1 VRTKRTLEQLV
12 EAPEVTTESV
22 DQRVPDLFGEVV
34 PERKRSRG
42 SAVTEGI
49 SDISVIGVVPS
60 DSVGNRVGK
69 VEVLG
74 ESTSGDLEIIIRVT
88 PSTHSARGGRVE
100 DRGIGELR
108 ARVCRQKRYQ
118 HNWIPATGGER

>member
-1 VRTKRTLEQLV
+1 MRTKRTLEQLV
-12 EAPEVTTESV
+12 EASEVTTETV
-22 DQRVPDLFGEVV
+22 DQRVPDLCGEVV
-34 PERKRSRG
+34 PERKGSRG
-42 SAVTEGI
+42 SAVAEGI
-49 SDISVIGVVPS
+49 SDISVISVVPA

-74 ESTSGDLEIIIRVT
+74 ESASGDLEIIIGVT

-108 ARVCRQKRYQ
+108 AGVCRQKRYK
-118 HNWIPATGGER
+118 HNWILSTGGER